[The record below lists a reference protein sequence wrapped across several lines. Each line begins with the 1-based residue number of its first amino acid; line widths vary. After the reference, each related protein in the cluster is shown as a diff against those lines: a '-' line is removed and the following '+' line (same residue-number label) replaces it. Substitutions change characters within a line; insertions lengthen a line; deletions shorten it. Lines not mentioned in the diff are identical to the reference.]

1 MFIWTN
7 QYRSLKKER
16 NTWCVKL
23 RGQYI
28 DLNRLPG
35 NGILSS
41 MILLHPLDLRKTL
54 LIDVYI

>member
-1 MFIWTN
+1 
-7 QYRSLKKER
+7 LKKEN
-16 NTWCVKL
+16 NTWCVNL
-23 RGQYI
+23 RSQYT

-41 MILLHPLDLRKTL
+41 MILLGPLDLRKTL